1 MAMLSLFDF
10 VARMMPSDQEFS
22 TPLTHLLSED
32 GGYAISSTCCPNQR
46 QLELVAHT
54 MELVNPVHT
63 VARNHVIDYL
73 SSVRRVTRHTIFTF
87 RQEEII
93 TEESVP
99 TFSIEILK
107 YGSCVSFLR
116 KLMQRHNLHFEPQ
129 MGQPEMV
136 GLMQWFSSSKS
147 DLAKVAPE
155 FGLMRDMAATYKFLA
170 TMQTRESELMQRCAG
185 KGNTKHWSQCLSS
198 NDAHLGSNKSV
209 YRFSNEIPPLK
220 WELANVRGQDL
231 NMADLICRLGERVLY
246 FGEGPV
252 VHSPADLSAI
262 IEKPRPSEDDVLHST
277 KLPKFGDTLRR
288 EESETLCSYLSVPYA
303 RIPLVLSFFASHE
316 RTTYLF
322 NPQLRDILRAVLFEG
337 STWVSANNRYEL

>member
-1 MAMLSLFDF
+1 
-10 VARMMPSDQEFS
+10 
-22 TPLTHLLSED
+22 
-32 GGYAISSTCCPNQR
+32 
-46 QLELVAHT
+46 
-54 MELVNPVHT
+54 
-63 VARNHVIDYL
+63 
-73 SSVRRVTRHTIFTF
+73 
-87 RQEEII
+87 
-93 TEESVP
+93 
-99 TFSIEILK
+99 
-107 YGSCVSFLR
+107 
-116 KLMQRHNLHFEPQ
+116 MQRHNLHFEPQ

-136 GLMQWFSSSKS
+136 GLMQWFMSPKS
-147 DLAKVAPE
+147 DLAKACPE
-155 FGLMRDMAATYKFLA
+155 FGTMRDMAAVYKFLA

-185 KGNTKHWSQCLSS
+185 KGNTKHWSSILSANDVHLTQKKTVSLFHS
-198 NDAHLGSNKSV
+198 NA
-209 YRFSNEIPPLK
+209 IPPLT

-262 IEKPRPSEDDVLHST
+262 IDKARPSEDDVLHST

-288 EESETLCSYLSVPYA
+288 EESEILCSYLSVPYA

-337 STWVSANNRYEL
+337 AGWVPSNNRGDIERIPVRYVRDRVLL